1 MLQNTKG
8 VARLITILIVL
19 ILLSGLFIQ
28 ASASPS
34 NPQDIADTIGR
45 TNLGSNVV
53 IDGKNW
59 TVIEKRTINQQSYA
73 MLIIYGDSY
82 SKTQF
87 RADGGSAT
95 LGGNTLQAA
104 MDSAY
109 SQTTQM
115 KTIAVVPNL
124 TAEGWQGVT
133 SNLPQTPGIGSAPT
147 ATMAGSRTNSIFF
160 ALSHHDVD
168 RVTYPENGIAYS
180 TLVGAKSAF
189 WLRSHNL
196 QTYPGSSTST
206 AMYAS
211 STHYH
216 QTTTTNSTLG
226 LAPAVWV
233 KYADSSQPAQATINV
248 RHIDMNTGADLVTPA
263 SHKVNPGSYG
273 PYPAVSISG
282 YGQGTLAPGS
292 APASGTISAGQ
303 TITITYRYS
312 RQATINVRHIDRDT
326 LANLVTPEH
335 HIVNP
340 GSYGP
345 YQAISV
351 AGYGQGVLA
360 PGSDPASGTISGGQV
375 ITITYQYSRQATINV
390 RHIDRDTL
398 ANLVTPEHHIVNPG
412 SYGPYQAISVAG
424 YGPGVLAPG
433 SDPASGTIS
442 GGQVITITYQYSRQA
457 TINVRHIDRDTLA
470 NLVTPEHHIVSPGSY
485 GPYQAINVAGYG
497 QGVLA
502 PGSDPASGTIN
513 GGQVINITYQYVK
526 HATIVITYKDSKTG
540 GNLAGSPLTLTV
552 DAGNYGPYAPVD
564 IYGYRSGYLAS
575 GSDAPQGTIQG
586 GETKYI
592 TYMYDL
598 GRTVKGQVWPMLTD
612 DIWSIGKSFIE
623 SHDVVVELRPTFLT
637 PAHPDLSTKAVL
649 LDSTGLGE
657 FTFEYVPYGNYVL
670 HIRRPGYLVRS
681 MLVTVSENDANIITL
696 SPPALN
702 ENGVFRLWWG
712 DSNDDGRID
721 NEDVMMILELMDL
734 SVNANHPY
742 YYAGCD
748 FNGDGLIDNEDIQMV
763 LEMWNRMLLDYSG
776 TNGVDPFN

>member
-303 TITITYRYS
+303 TITITYR
-312 RQATINVRHIDRDT
+312 
-326 LANLVTPEH
+326 
-335 HIVNP
+335 
-340 GSYGP
+340 
-345 YQAISV
+345 
-351 AGYGQGVLA
+351 
-360 PGSDPASGTISGGQV
+360 
-375 ITITYQYSRQATINV
+375 YSRQATINV